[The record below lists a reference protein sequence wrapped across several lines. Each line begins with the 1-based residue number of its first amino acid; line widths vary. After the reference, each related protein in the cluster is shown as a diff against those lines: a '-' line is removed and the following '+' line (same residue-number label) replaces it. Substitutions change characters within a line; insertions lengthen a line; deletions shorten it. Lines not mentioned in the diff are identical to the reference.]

1 MFKAMK
7 IKHQLM
13 LLTGFMFTA
22 LATGGLIGLSGM
34 QDTETSLESVYKERV
49 VPLEHLIHLER
60 AYGRIAETAQQLHD
74 EKIAWNTTAKRVTEA
89 QAKAEEQWQIFRT
102 TEHSKDEQQLI
113 DLTEQKIQVAAGMIA
128 NLGKIIAEQDR
139 DALNQMV
146 EEQLFPALDPLK
158 EILVQLAD
166 LQSEVAESVYHQ
178 ALEDYEHHRNQYL
191 LVLAF
196 GVGLGVIFSWIIL
209 GNLNDS
215 MGKLITATRQLADG
229 DLDTS
234 LEVRKGT
241 EFGSLAQAFNEM
253 GAGMRNSRDREKQQ
267 MQYLQD
273 HVGILRDHVAKVASG
288 DLRHQLQVSGDDDL
302 AVLGANL
309 NTMTESLAQV
319 AGDIRQASNEM
330 VTTLAEVT
338 SATSAQAAAASQQAS
353 AVNETTTTLEE
364 IRATSTQ
371 TQEKAGQLGQAADR
385 TRREG
390 QQGQEAVQ
398 EAGSGMQ
405 RIRERVEDIAKTI
418 LALSEQTQQIG
429 EITEVVTGLAQ
440 QSKML
445 ALNASIEA
453 AKAGEAG
460 KGFAVVAAEVKELAE
475 QSQQSTS
482 QVQQILQDIRHAT
495 DKAVMA
501 TEEGTKEVES
511 GLSLVQRTGEVM
523 QALNGVIKDSAMA
536 SQQIVAAVRQE
547 AAGIDQVGNAMEQ
560 INSATQQLVTATRQ
574 TEQANADLGRVA
586 QRLSDGVDNYQLR
599 SVD

>member
-7 IKHQLM
+7 IKHQLV
-13 LLTGFMFTA
+13 LLTGFLFAA
-22 LATGGLIGLSGM
+22 LVAGGMIGLMGM
-34 QDTETSLESVYKERV
+34 QDANDGLESVYRDRV
-49 VPLEHLIHLER
+49 LPLAHLLHLQK
-60 AYGRIAETAQQLHD
+60 AYSRTSGTVQQLHD
-74 EKIAWNTTAKRVTEA
+74 EKLGWDATARVVSEA
-89 QAKAEEQWQIFRT
+89 QETAEKEWSTYRELDHSGKEARLAEQT
-102 TEHSKDEQQLI
+102 AQQLQAAGVMVQH
-113 DLTEQKIQVAAGMIA
+113 LQKILSA
-128 NLGKIIAEQDR
+128 R
-139 DALNQMV
+139 DPQALNRLV
-146 EEQLFPALDPLK
+146 DEELFPAITPLS
-158 EILVQLAD
+158 ESLTQLAN
-166 LQSEVAESVYHQ
+166 LQTDVAAAVHDK
-178 ALEDYEHHRNQYL
+178 ALEDYLLHRNIYL
-191 LVLAF
+191 LILAL
-196 GVGLGVIFSWIIL
+196 GVGLGIL
-209 GNLNDS
+209 LGWAILNNVGGS
-215 MGKLITATRQLADG
+215 LQGLIQATRRLADG
-229 DLDTS
+229 DLETL
-234 LEVRKGT
+234 LEVREGT
-241 EFGSLAQAFNEM
+241 EFGVLANAFNDM
-253 GAGMRNSRDREKQQ
+253 GRSMRESRDRELAQ
-267 MQYLQD
+267 MQYLQE
-273 HVGILRDHVAKVASG
+273 HVGSLRDHVAKVAAG
-288 DLRHQLQVSGDDDL
+288 DLRHQLDVSGDDDL
-302 AVLGANL
+302 AVLGGNL
-309 NTMTESLAQV
+309 NAMTESLARV

-371 TQEKAGQLGQAADR
+371 TQEKAGQLGQTAER

-398 EAGSGMQ
+398 EAGSGME

-501 TEEGTKEVES
+501 TEEGTKEVET
-511 GLSLVQRTGEVM
+511 GLSLVERTGEVM
-523 QALNGVIKDSAMA
+523 QSLNGVIKDSAMA

-547 AAGIDQVGNAMEQ
+547 AAGIDQVGSAMEQ

-586 QRLSDGVDNYQLR
+586 QRLSDGVDSYRLQA
-599 SVD
+599 VD